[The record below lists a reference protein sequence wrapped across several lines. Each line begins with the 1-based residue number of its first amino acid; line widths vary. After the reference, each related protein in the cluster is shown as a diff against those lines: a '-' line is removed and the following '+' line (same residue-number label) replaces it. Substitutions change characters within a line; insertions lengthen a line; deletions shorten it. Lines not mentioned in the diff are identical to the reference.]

1 MEPMDGTKPTPK
13 AGGTAAGGAAR
24 VTRDAVL
31 DTAMRLV
38 MESGVEGLSMRKLA
52 AELGVAVTSIY
63 WHVGNREALV
73 DELVDRVLRDMGTI
87 RVTGRTPV
95 TRIVSIARASRR
107 LILDRPHLISLVRER
122 GLDSLMMLPSRRALV
137 REFAAA
143 GLHGERAALAV
154 QSVQYQ
160 VAGFV
165 MLERALADQPQEPA
179 AVQAWL
185 AEVAE
190 GDPDLA
196 RALIPHPPAD
206 TMFDLAV
213 RSIVEAVL
221 RGE

>member
-1 MEPMDGTKPTPK
+1 MDGTKATPK
-13 AGGTAAGGAAR
+13 RPGATAGAPR

-38 MESGVEGLSMRKLA
+38 MESGAEGLSMRKLA

-63 WHVGNREALV
+63 WHVGNRDALV

-87 RVTGRTPV
+87 RVTGQTPV
-95 TRIVSIARASRR
+95 ARIVSIARASRR
-107 LILDRPHLISLVRER
+107 MILDRPHLISLVRER

-143 GLHGERAALAV
+143 GLHGTRAALAV

-165 MLERALADQPQEPA
+165 MLERALPGHPAEPA
-179 AVQAWL
+179 EVQAWL
-185 AEVAE
+185 AEVAD

-196 RALIPHPPAD
+196 QTLHAPPDTEAL
-206 TMFDLAV
+206 FDVAV
-213 RSIVEAVL
+213 RSIVESL
-221 RGE
+221 LDGTSKGH

>member
-1 MEPMDGTKPTPK
+1 MDGTKATPK
-13 AGGTAAGGAAR
+13 RAATTAAAPR

-38 MESGVEGLSMRKLA
+38 MESGAEGLSMRKLA

-63 WHVGNREALV
+63 WHVGNRDALV

-95 TRIVSIARASRR
+95 ARIVSIAQASRR
-107 LILDRPHLISLVRER
+107 MILDRPHLISLVRER
-122 GLDSLMMLPSRRALV
+122 GLDSLMMLPARRALV

-143 GLHGERAALAV
+143 GLHGTRAALAV

-165 MLERALADQPQEPA
+165 MLERALSGQPQEPA
-179 AVQAWL
+179 EVQAWL

-196 RALIPHPPAD
+196 TTLQAPPNTDALFD
-206 TMFDLAV
+206 TAV
-213 RSIVEAVL
+213 RSIAKSL
-221 RGE
+221 LTTPDD